1 MKAFRFLSSLF
12 IIFLLFPFYLHASIV
27 ADIIPEGKSS
37 IPKGWEIKEWR
48 GKGNIKDNIL
58 IENDGDNY
66 FIHLKSNKNSFIL
79 HRELRFNIKEFPI
92 LRWRWKV
99 NTLPYGGDV
108 RDKKMDD
115 QAAQIYVVFPK
126 FPAMVNSRV
135 IGYIWESSAPLG
147 TIATSK
153 KYSYT
158 KYIVLRSGKEKL
170 GEWVAEKRNVYADY
184 KLLFNE
190 EPPPVGKISIMI
202 DSDDTKSSAESFFGE
217 MRFEKEPVMIAEL
230 PKPIENKIED
240 NIPTKTHVL
249 ESPIEETKGIEGDKN
264 QPQIEATAIPEEGKN
279 KLKDKKTKTKLVE
292 KTSRQPKAA
301 IKVLDIKAV
310 NSSLSLLLYIVISA
324 ITVIGIIGLIALKKT
339 IQYRKKRG

>member
-1 MKAFRFLSSLF
+1 MKFFRFLFSLF
-12 IIFLLFPFYLHASIV
+12 IIFLLFPFYIHASIV

-66 FIHLKSNKNSFIL
+66 IIHLKSNKNSFTL

-92 LRWRWKV
+92 LHWKWKV

-115 QAAQIYVVFPK
+115 QAAQLYVVFPK

-153 KYSYT
+153 KYSHT
-158 KYIVLRSGKEKL
+158 RYIVLRSGKEKL
-170 GEWVAEKRNVYADY
+170 GEWIIEKRNVYADY

-230 PKPIENKIED
+230 PKPIEKKMED
-240 NIPTKTHVL
+240 NIPTKAHVS
-249 ESPIEETKGIEGDKN
+249 ESPIEETKEIEGDKN
-264 QPQIEATAIPEEGKN
+264 PLQIEVTAIPEEGEN
-279 KLKDKKTKTKLVE
+279 NLKDKKTKTKPVE
-292 KTSRQPKAA
+292 RMSRQPKPA

-310 NSSLSLLLYIVISA
+310 NSSLSLLLYIAISAVAVIS
-324 ITVIGIIGLIALKKT
+324 IIGLIVLKRAG
-339 IQYRKKRG
+339 QYRKKKG